1 MPPTETS
8 SIEMYNQELALFNQE
23 MDLHMQLLKNAVDSG
38 KCIVSIENILYI
50 SFFLLF
56 SFIERIAQAVTSFR
70 INCGNPVIASVWYV
84 SLIFLCNQI
93 VLKQPYLLLL

>member
-1 MPPTETS
+1 MLFYSTMPPTETS

-50 SFFLLF
+50 SFF
-56 SFIERIAQAVTSFR
+56 SFIFLYRTNCTS
-70 INCGNPVIASVWYV
+70 CY
-84 SLIFLCNQI
+84 
-93 VLKQPYLLLL
+93 